1 VLFPGLDAPDDVRD
15 GAGRDGDDAAVDG
28 RPDPDDDGDP
38 AGPPHPARPPGP
50 EGAPSWA
57 APLRV
62 FGPALAVLL
71 LVSWRVS
78 AAYTEAVAPSASFAG
93 SWFWDGWVRYDAG
106 WYTMIATQGY
116 SHQPGRQSPVAFFP
130 AYPLAM
136 RGVGAVIGNTVLAG
150 ILVTIA
156 AGAGA
161 LVAFHRWCAE
171 RLSPSTAFAAAA
183 CLALYPYAYYL
194 YGAVYG
200 DALFLL
206 AALLAFLAFE
216 HDRMV
221 LAGLAGAVAT
231 GTRLVGVAVVVGLV
245 VGVLERRRAVTRG
258 GGWRLRV
265 DLRRLRVGDAG
276 VLLSVGGLV
285 AYAGYLWS
293 RFGDPLLFN
302 TVQEA
307 WGQQSGW
314 RTWFKYDVYL
324 WLRREPDL
332 FYTHG
337 LLVQAVLFLLA
348 VATIPTVAR
357 RFGVRYGA
365 YLAVLVAI
373 PAVGSQD
380 FQGMGRYLLGA
391 FPAFAVLGSLVADRP
406 VARRLVL
413 SLSALVLVVFT
424 GMFANGRYIS

>member
-1 VLFPGLDAPDDVRD
+1 MNSPGVDTPDEVLVGARGHEDDDAAEGGP
-15 GAGRDGDDAAVDG
+15 DGDDSA
-28 RPDPDDDGDP
+28 GDP
-38 AGPPHPARPPGP
+38 AGR
-50 EGAPSWA
+50 GASWV
-57 APLRV
+57 APLGIYGV
-62 FGPALAVLL
+62 VLL
-71 LVSWRVS
+71 VLLVVSWRIT
-78 AAYTEAVAPSASFAG
+78 AGYTEAIPPSAHFAG

-106 WYTMIATQGY
+106 WYTIIATDGY
-116 SHQPGRQSPVAFFP
+116 RYQPGHQSPVAFFP
-130 AYPLAM
+130 LYPLLM
-136 RGVGAVIGNTVLAG
+136 RGGGNLIDNTVLAG

-156 AGAGA
+156 SGAAA
-161 LVAFHRWCAE
+161 LVAFHRWCAD
-171 RLSPSTAFAAAA
+171 RLTPSAAVTAVA
-183 CLALYPYAYYL
+183 CLAVYPYAYYL

-206 AALLAFLAFE
+206 CVVLAFLAFE
-216 HDRMV
+216 RDQML
-221 LAGLAGAVAT
+221 LAGLAGAAAT
-231 GTRLVGVAVVVGLV
+231 GTRLVGVAVIVGLL

-258 GGWRLRV
+258 EGLRLRV
-265 DLRRLRVGDAG
+265 DLGRLRPRDAG
-276 VLLSVGGLV
+276 VLLSIAGLA
-285 AYAGYLWS
+285 AYSGYLWS

-337 LLVQAVLFLLA
+337 LLIQAGLFLLA
-348 VATIPTVAR
+348 VLSIPTVAR

-365 YLAVLVAI
+365 YLAVLVVI
-373 PAVGSQD
+373 PALGSQD

-391 FPAFAVLGSLVADRP
+391 FPAFAVLGSLVAERAT
-406 VARRLVL
+406 VRRLILPV
-413 SLSALVLVVFT
+413 SAVALVVFT